1 MEGYAPKAAEASG
14 EEGAM
19 ARGTTKSLKAAA
31 AAIGPHGL
39 FAGYS
44 AKGKADQETAASAVE
59 RAFAMS
65 APATAMAQK
74 AMEAAQQA
82 AVLAAAASKQA
93 DAEKQAKEAN
103 QAEEEEVVGEEEEE
117 EQEAAAAIDAYATDS
132 EDEEDGMTSMEY
144 IMTYKEL
151 PPFEVE
157 LIMQNPVQRTLFADT
172 EMYKALIADPSTTQ
186 EDIDDAAYEHE
197 ENQNM
202 RIRFHDWVRS
212 EYEAKGYVA
221 VSDEYIA
228 RRARTE
234 EFSRKLWEEGFSDS
248 DSEDDVEEGAH

>member
-1 MEGYAPKAAEASG
+1 
-14 EEGAM
+14 
-19 ARGTTKSLKAAA
+19 
-31 AAIGPHGL
+31 
-39 FAGYS
+39 
-44 AKGKADQETAASAVE
+44 
-59 RAFAMS
+59 
-65 APATAMAQK
+65 
-74 AMEAAQQA
+74 
-82 AVLAAAASKQA
+82 
-93 DAEKQAKEAN
+93 
-103 QAEEEEVVGEEEEE
+103 
-117 EQEAAAAIDAYATDS
+117 
-132 EDEEDGMTSMEY
+132 MTSMEY

-186 EDIDDAAYEHE
+186 EDIDDASYEHE

>member
-14 EEGAM
+14 EE
-19 ARGTTKSLKAAA
+19 
-31 AAIGPHGL
+31 
-39 FAGYS
+39 
-44 AKGKADQETAASAVE
+44 
-59 RAFAMS
+59 
-65 APATAMAQK
+65 
-74 AMEAAQQA
+74 EAAQQA
-82 AVLAAAASKQA
+82 AVLAAAASKLA

-103 QAEEEEVVGEEEEE
+103 QAEEEEEVVVVEEEE
-117 EQEAAAAIDAYATDS
+117 EQEQEAAAATDAYATDS
-132 EDEEDGMTSMEY
+132 EDEGDGMTSMEY

-186 EDIDDAAYEHE
+186 EDIDDASDEHE

>member
-1 MEGYAPKAAEASG
+1 MESYATKLPEASG
-14 EEGAM
+14 EEGEM

-31 AAIGPHGL
+31 AAAAAIGPHGL
-39 FAGYS
+39 FAGFS
-44 AKGKADQETAASAVE
+44 AKGKAGQEAAASSVE
-59 RAFAMS
+59 QAFAM
-65 APATAMAQK
+65 AAVATAMAQK

-82 AVLAAAASKQA
+82 TVLAAAASKQA
-93 DAEKQAKEAN
+93 DVEKQSEEAD
-103 QAEEEEVVGEEEEE
+103 QAEEEE
-117 EQEAAAAIDAYATDS
+117 QQQAAADTDTDTDAYGTDS
-132 EDEEDGMTSMEY
+132 EDEGEGMTSMEY
-144 IMTYKEL
+144 IMAYKEL

-157 LIMQNPVQRTLFADT
+157 LILRVPVQRTLFAET
-172 EMYKALIADPSTTQ
+172 EAYKAMIADPSTTQ
-186 EDIDDAAYEHE
+186 DDIDKASDEHE

-202 RIRFHDWVRS
+202 RVRFHDYVRR

-248 DSEDDVEEGAH
+248 DSEDDAKEGAH